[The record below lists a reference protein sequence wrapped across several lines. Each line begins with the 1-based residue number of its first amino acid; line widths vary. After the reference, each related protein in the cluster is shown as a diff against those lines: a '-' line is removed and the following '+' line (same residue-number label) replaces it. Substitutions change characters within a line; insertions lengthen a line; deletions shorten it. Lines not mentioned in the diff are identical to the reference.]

1 MLSERLKIVADFITG
16 PNLVDIGSDHAY
28 LPIYAVQNKIVN
40 QALCGEVVQG
50 PFEAS
55 QKNVENYGL
64 SEQIEVRFGNGLEIL
79 KSSDTVDTITICGMG
94 GPLIADIIDSGFNH
108 LTSKPRFVIQANTY
122 PKKIREVLVKRG
134 YEITDEVQYK
144 DGHHFYDIIVFDYV
158 KEDPADYSDLELRF
172 GPINLK
178 NRTTLFIDDLNREK
192 KHVEGILSGIKD
204 VEKNEQQILKL
215 KNNLKQI
222 SEVLA
227 LDEDK

>member
-28 LPIYAVQNKIVN
+28 LPIYAVQNKIVK

-55 QKNVENYGL
+55 KKNVENYGL

-79 KSSDTVDTITICGMG
+79 KPTDAVDTITICGMG
-94 GPLIADIIDSGFNH
+94 GPLIADIIDSGFNY
-108 LTSKPRFVIQANTY
+108 LSGKPRFVVQANTY

-158 KEDPADYSDLELRF
+158 KDPADYSDLELRF

>member
-1 MLSERLKIVADFITG
+1 MLFRS
-16 PNLVDIGSDHAY
+16 
-28 LPIYAVQNKIVN
+28 
-40 QALCGEVVQG
+40 
-50 PFEAS
+50 
-55 QKNVENYGL
+55 
-64 SEQIEVRFGNGLEIL
+64 NGLEIL